1 MEEEILDLINQLSPI
16 ERKILPYLELK
27 DTEKISEK
35 AELDET
41 AVKRALQFL
50 SNKKIIKIEQKKD
63 KFVDLEKN
71 GVVYLKNGMPERK
84 LLHFIIENNEIGINE
99 LKSKCGLNEQE
110 FNVALGILKRR
121 SLISIENG
129 KIILTSKNGSALNKS
144 LEEKFLEALPM
155 EYSKLNQEQKNII
168 KELETRKEIVSIKE
182 KSLITFEIIDL
193 GRKIIK
199 PEILKEISSLNLIE
213 SLTPAMIK
221 TGGWKGK
228 KFRIYDVESKVPEI
242 YAGKG
247 QFYYNFLKEVRK
259 KLIAMGFEEME
270 GNLIVSE
277 FWNFDALF
285 QPQFHVAREWT
296 DNYNVKNKLKLE
308 KIENRIISNVK
319 NIHEKKWNY
328 KWSLNKAMNYIL
340 RPQGTIMSA
349 KTIASNPKNPGRYFS
364 IARCFRPDVIDAK
377 HLSEF
382 NQVEG
387 IIVADKLT
395 FTNLLD
401 ILRTFAKEIAGI
413 KNDKDIR
420 FQSDYYPFT
429 EPSIELDIK
438 HPLFGWIEIGGAGI
452 FRKEVVESLLGKNV
466 TVLAWGLGIDRLAM
480 AKLDI
485 KDIRHLF
492 TDDLK
497 ILREK

>member
-1 MEEEILDLINQLSPI
+1 
-16 ERKILPYLELK
+16 
-27 DTEKISEK
+27 
-35 AELDET
+35 
-41 AVKRALQFL
+41 
-50 SNKKIIKIEQKKD
+50 
-63 KFVDLEKN
+63 
-71 GVVYLKNGMPERK
+71 
-84 LLHFIIENNEIGINE
+84 
-99 LKSKCGLNEQE
+99 
-110 FNVALGILKRR
+110 
-121 SLISIENG
+121 
-129 KIILTSKNGSALNKS
+129 
-144 LEEKFLEALPM
+144 
-155 EYSKLNQEQKNII
+155 
-168 KELETRKEIVSIKE
+168 
-182 KSLITFEIIDL
+182 
-193 GRKIIK
+193 
-199 PEILKEISSLNLIE
+199 
-213 SLTPAMIK
+213 MIK